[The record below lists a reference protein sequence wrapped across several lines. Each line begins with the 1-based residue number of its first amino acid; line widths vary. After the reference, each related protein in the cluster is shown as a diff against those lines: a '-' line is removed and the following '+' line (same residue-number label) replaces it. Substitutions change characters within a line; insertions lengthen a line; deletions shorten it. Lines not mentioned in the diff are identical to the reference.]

1 MFPVSSEGVLLRAAH
16 VLPIR
21 PQKAWLTDHAVRI
34 VDGLIADILPDAQ
47 ALDTYP
53 EDTRVSLDRHVLMPG
68 LINAHTHSPMTLL
81 RGYADDLPLEQ
92 WLREHIWPAEQRWLS
107 PDFVRDG
114 TRLALAEM
122 IRGGT
127 TCMNE
132 MYFFPEAIAAAV
144 DAAGFRAMLGAPIID
159 VPTPWA
165 SGIDECLARA
175 RELAKDLHGHE
186 RLMVALAPH
195 APYTVDDGGLQ
206 AVAELAAETGV
217 RVIMHVLEAAFER
230 AQSLEQYGKD
240 PLERLQAH
248 ELLGPDFMAVHMV
261 QLREQDI
268 ERLVETGAHVIHC
281 PESNMKLANGV
292 CPTTALIEAGVNVAL
307 GTDGAA
313 SNNDLDLFA
322 EARMAAFL
330 AKGTSG
336 RAEVLDAWQ
345 ALDMM
350 TIAGA
355 RALGQEASLGSIEI
369 GKTADLCAVNID
381 CPELQPFH
389 NAASQM
395 VYAATSRH
403 VSHVWVAGRQL
414 LDRGELLTLD
424 LERVL
429 ATTGSWQSR
438 LADT

>member
-1 MFPVSSEGVLLRAAH
+1 MGAEGTLLRAAH

-21 PQKAWLTDHAVRI
+21 PHKAWLKDHAVRV
-34 VDGLIADILPDAQ
+34 VDGLIDDILPDAQ
-47 ALDTYP
+47 ALAKYP
-53 EDTRVSLDRHVLMPG
+53 DDQQVALDRHVLLPG

-81 RGYADDLPLEQ
+81 RGFADDLPLDQ

-107 PDFVRDG
+107 PQFVSDG
-114 TRLALAEM
+114 TRLAIAEM
-122 IRGGT
+122 IRSGT
-127 TCMNE
+127 TCINE
-132 MYFFPEAIAAAV
+132 MYFFPEAIAAEV
-144 DAAGFRAMLGAPIID
+144 DAAGIRAMLGTPIID

-165 SGIDECLARA
+165 SGIDECLDRA
-175 RELAKDLHGHE
+175 RELALDLAGHD

-195 APYTVDDGGLQ
+195 APYTVDDPGLQ

-217 RVIMHVLEAAFER
+217 RVNMHVLEAAFER
-230 AQSLEQYGKD
+230 AQSLELYGKD
-240 PLERLQAH
+240 PLERLEAH
-248 ELLGPDFMAVHMV
+248 ELLHPEFMAVHMV
-261 QLREQDI
+261 HLRERDI

-281 PESNMKLANGV
+281 PESNMKLGNGI
-292 CPTTALIEAGVNVAL
+292 CPTTALHEAGVNVAI

-330 AKGTSG
+330 AKGSSG
-336 RAEVLDAWQ
+336 RADVLDAWQ

-355 RALGQEASLGSIEI
+355 RALGQEARLGSIEV
-369 GKTADLCAVNID
+369 GKAADLCAVNID

-395 VYAATSRH
+395 VYAATSRQ
-403 VSHVWVAGRQL
+403 VSHVWVAGRPL
-414 LDRGELLTLD
+414 LDQGELLTLD
-424 LERVL
+424 LEQVL
-429 ATTGSWQSR
+429 TTARSWQSR
-438 LADT
+438 LANA